1 MTTPNGTVNTT
12 GSELSDAGIEAGGP
26 ILRNKLFFFGAV
38 DPQWEKRTFI
48 APADF
53 PLASLGEVD
62 RKRQVTSYAAKGTWQ
77 ATQNHRFDASFFG
90 DPAHG
95 DLGPQRTTALL
106 RTTTSGFSE
115 LEKYGGHNQSVRYD
129 GIIASH
135 WLVEASFARALN
147 EIVEIP
153 SVDEWN
159 MTDTTVTPNIISGG
173 IGFFEQGNRSE
184 NFQYQAKATN
194 LFGNHQLKYG
204 VLVEDVSYDQ
214 INNRTGPTFTLV
226 NGEQTATGAIDSSH
240 CRPHVRADL
249 PCDPREPEHRAVH
262 RSALYEL
269 LRAGHVAGQ
278 FPPDDSAGH
287 PLRAAGSQGH
297 ARRLVQVEQQLGA
310 ATRRDVGSDRLEPV
324 EGVRQLRHVLLPRA
338 ERPRGARAVR
348 PTPASA
354 PTTSTPT

>member
-1 MTTPNGTVNTT
+1 M
-12 GSELSDAGIEAGGP
+12 
-26 ILRNKLFFFGAV
+26 
-38 DPQWEKRTFI
+38 
-48 APADF
+48 
-53 PLASLGEVD
+53 
-62 RKRQVTSYAAKGTWQ
+62 TSYAVKGTWQ

-95 DLGPQRTTALL
+95 DNGPQRTTALL

-147 EIVEIP
+147 EIAEIP

-159 MTDTTVTPNIISGG
+159 VTDTTVMPNIISGG

-194 LFGNHQLKYG
+194 ILGNHQLKYG
-204 VLVEDVSYDQ
+204 VLVEDVDYDQ

-226 NGEQTATGAIDSSH
+226 NGDADRDRRQHPDHGRS
-240 CRPHVRADL
+240 RLRADL
-249 PCDPREPEHRAVH
+249 PGDPRQPEHRAVD
-262 RSALYEL
+262 RTALHEL
-269 LRAGHVAGQ
+269 LRAGYVARRL
-278 FPPDDSAGH
+278 PPDDSARH

-297 ARRLVQVEQQLGA
+297 AGRFVQ
-310 ATRRDVGSDRLEPV
+310 
-324 EGVRQLRHVLLPRA
+324 A
-338 ERPRGARAVR
+338 E
-348 PTPASA
+348 
-354 PTTSTPT
+354 